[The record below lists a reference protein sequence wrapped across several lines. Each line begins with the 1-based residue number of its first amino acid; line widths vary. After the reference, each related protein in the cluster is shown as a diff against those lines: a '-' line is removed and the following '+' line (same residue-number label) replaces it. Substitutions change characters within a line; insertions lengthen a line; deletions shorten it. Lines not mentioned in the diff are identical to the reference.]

1 MASERRLRRTVR
13 GPSTPAADA
22 AGLGSIGDD
31 AAVHLLLLNG
41 FKLLV
46 RPMEASMR

>member
-31 AAVHLLLLNG
+31 AAVLCCCNNG